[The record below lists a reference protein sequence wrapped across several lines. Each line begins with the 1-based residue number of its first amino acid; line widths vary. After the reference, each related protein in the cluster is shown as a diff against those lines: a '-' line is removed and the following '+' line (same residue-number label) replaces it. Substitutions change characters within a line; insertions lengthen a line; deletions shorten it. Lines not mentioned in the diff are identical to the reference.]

1 VMVAYK
7 LFKVLVLL
15 FIAIVVGW
23 TFLTIAAGV

>member
-1 VMVAYK
+1 MVAYK